1 MQISTNI
8 NHVSFVFH
16 RFFHHFSSRI
26 FSTPASFRL
35 IAFSPGHSFRLY
47 SSRSRY
53 LTLVQRLLHI
63 PFAPLVTLLL
73 PPPRT
78 PSLHYWPP
86 PPPPVSPLLSLAI
99 SQEASSMSRVRA
111 RPSLPPLVCV
121 HLCALLSSLNTNLAV
136 MVFFLCCLSLSMI
149 CTLHQVCMT
158 FLLHVTRRRKLS
170 AASHSFV

>member
-1 MQISTNI
+1 M
-8 NHVSFVFH
+8 FH

-78 PSLHYWPP
+78 PSHHYCPP

-111 RPSLPPLVCV
+111 RPSLPPLVCASLRFTFFTEHQPGSDGV
-121 HLCALLSSLNTNLAV
+121 LLMLLVSLHDMHIASGLHDVSSACHTA
-136 MVFFLCCLSLSMI
+136 S
-149 CTLHQVCMT
+149 QT
-158 FLLHVTRRRKLS
+158 FCRFS
-170 AASHSFV
+170 